1 MLELTFARL
10 VSFDLL
16 SMNFNAFFE
25 YFPRICKGQY
35 DKISIIYLMFHGLK
49 KFIQELRQ
57 IIETLSI
64 LSSSNIQF

>member
-1 MLELTFARL
+1 
-10 VSFDLL
+10 
-16 SMNFNAFFE
+16 MNFNAFFE

-35 DKISIIYLMFHGLK
+35 DEISIIYFMFHGLK